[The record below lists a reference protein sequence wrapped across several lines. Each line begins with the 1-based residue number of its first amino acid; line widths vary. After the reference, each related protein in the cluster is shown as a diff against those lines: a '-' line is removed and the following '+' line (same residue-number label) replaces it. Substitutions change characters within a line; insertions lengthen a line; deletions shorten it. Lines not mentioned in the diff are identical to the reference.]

1 MGYIV
6 GIDGG
11 GTKTEAVLVRPDG
24 EVLASYRAGPANYQ
38 LTGPECLR
46 TTVEDAVE
54 RLLAA
59 AGGGEVS
66 VLCVGLA
73 GVDRPQDRREVALA
87 LSGLGREVVVASDG
101 EIALEGAHL
110 GGPGLVVIA
119 GTGSIAWGKDGGR
132 VARAGGWGYLLGDE
146 GGGYWIGKEAIAAA
160 LRAWDGRGPKTSL
173 EGQLRDHLGLS
184 RLDQIVRW
192 VYCGEARPDRI
203 AGLARLVF
211 AAADAGDGIALEIL
225 HRAGRHLGELALAVA
240 RRLGM
245 GKGIK
250 VALVGGMFGRRDRL
264 LPPMEEVLKDLSPA
278 FSDPVLPPCPMPGSC
293 PFGPA

>member
-1 MGYIV
+1 
-6 GIDGG
+6 
-11 GTKTEAVLVRPDG
+11 
-24 EVLASYRAGPANYQ
+24 
-38 LTGPECLR
+38 
-46 TTVEDAVE
+46 
-54 RLLAA
+54 
-59 AGGGEVS
+59 
-66 VLCVGLA
+66 
-73 GVDRPQDRREVALA
+73 
-87 LSGLGREVVVASDG
+87 
-101 EIALEGAHL
+101 
-110 GGPGLVVIA
+110 
-119 GTGSIAWGKDGGR
+119 
-132 VARAGGWGYLLGDE
+132 GYLLGDE

-173 EGQLRDHLGLS
+173 EEQLRNHLGLS

-278 FSDPVLPPCPMPGSC
+278 FSDPVLPPCLGAALLGLRRTGEVSETTVQNLLR
-293 PFGPA
+293 GKRNG